1 MLSRVAD
8 SLYWMARYMERID
21 GILRMLKI
29 NYATSQDDMT
39 DFTWRPALRIFS
51 FLSDSDISRL
61 EKNSRAV
68 LSYMVADRDNPNS
81 ILNMV
86 TKSRENARSVQ
97 DHVTKELWQCL
108 NEFYHVVREEKLIH
122 SLRSDDPITVLDG
135 LIRQGLLY
143 YGTSETTMSRGEGV
157 CFMNIGRYLERSIQS
172 ADILDVKFSDMSYDL
187 ERTEDPTQWKYFLL
201 SISGYELYLKN
212 YRSGFE
218 ARNILDQVIFSA
230 NFPRSVQFSVAQM
243 HQNFEGLKS
252 DRNIDSF
259 EKIDFMMGRLKS
271 TIRFSNVQMISEN
284 GGLHDYLKKMHMD
297 LYAIG
302 QLLNKHYFAY
312 S

>member
-8 SLYWMARYMERID
+8 SLYWMSRYMERTD

-29 NYATSQDDMT
+29 NYASSQDDIS

-51 FLSDSDISRL
+51 FLGDEGIAKL

-68 LSYMVADRDNPNS
+68 LLYMVVDKDNPNS
-81 ILNMV
+81 VLNMV

-108 NEFYHVVREEKLIH
+108 NEFYHIVRDGKLIH
-122 SLRSDDPITVLDG
+122 ALKSEDPITVLDG

-143 YGTSETTMSRGEGV
+143 YGTSEITMSRGEGI
-157 CFMNIGRYLERSIQS
+157 CFMNIGKYLERAIQS
-172 ADILDVKFSDMSYDL
+172 ADILDVKFSDLSYDL
-187 ERTEDPTQWKYFLL
+187 EKTADTTSWKYFLL

-218 ARNILDQVIFSA
+218 ARNILDQVIFNIS
-230 NFPRSVQFSVAQM
+230 FPRSVHYSVYQAQRY
-243 HQNFEGLKS
+243 FDRLKNE
-252 DRNIDSF
+252 RNRDSF
-259 EKIDFMMGRLKS
+259 DKVNFMMGKLRCNIK
-271 TIRFSNVQMISEN
+271 FANVESIIQE
-284 GGLHDYLKKMHMD
+284 GLPTYLDK
-297 LYAIG
+297 I
-302 QLLNKHYFAY
+302 
-312 S
+312 